1 MEQKLVYLHTDK
13 NLEEAKQILEQEE
26 MEILLKT
33 DTMYIDFSDMTEEE
47 QSSWIKLMRDDLED
61 AVDDLEIFYRKI
73 QLFNKKN
80 YTSPEN
86 VRKMFEALSK
96 SNDYVLSQAHI
107 DLIREIVEFGRKTK
121 HISYFTR
128 FETHNVKKFGEA
140 IRCSCI
146 IARKGTDI
154 VRYLEFL
161 KDPILTINGPN
172 ATSLKSSLE
181 KQF

>member
-13 NLEEAKQILEQEE
+13 NLEEAKQILEPEE

-73 QLFNKKN
+73 QLFNEKN
-80 YTSPEN
+80 YTTEN

-96 SNDYVLSQAHI
+96 SNDFVLSQAHR
-107 DLIREIVEFGRKTK
+107 DLIREIVEFGR
-121 HISYFTR
+121 
-128 FETHNVKKFGEA
+128 
-140 IRCSCI
+140 
-146 IARKGTDI
+146 
-154 VRYLEFL
+154 
-161 KDPILTINGPN
+161 
-172 ATSLKSSLE
+172 
-181 KQF
+181 

>member
-47 QSSWIKLMRDDLED
+47 QSSWIKLMKDDLED

-80 YTSPEN
+80 YTTPEN

-96 SNDYVLSQAHI
+96 SNDFVLSQAHR
-107 DLIREIVEFGRKTK
+107 DLIREIVEFGRKTR
-121 HISYFTR
+121 HISYVTR
-128 FETHNVKKFGEA
+128 FGTRNIERFGEG

-161 KDPILTINGPN
+161 KDPIITINGPN

>member
-33 DTMYIDFSDMTEEE
+33 DTMYINFSDMTEEE

-80 YTSPEN
+80 YTTPEN
-86 VRKMFEALSK
+86 VRKMFEVLSK
-96 SNDYVLSQAHI
+96 SNDFALSEAHSA
-107 DLIREIVEFGRKTK
+107 LIREIVEFGRKTR
-121 HISYFTR
+121 HISYVTR
-128 FETHNVKKFGEA
+128 FGNRNLQNSTISL
-140 IRCSCI
+140 IRSIC
-146 IARKGTDI
+146 
-154 VRYLEFL
+154 
-161 KDPILTINGPN
+161 
-172 ATSLKSSLE
+172 
-181 KQF
+181 